1 MRGDEAGG
9 DEEAWRVRR
18 GGRGLII
25 IHVEVADQLITADS
39 F

>member
-18 GGRGLII
+18 GGRGMII
-25 IHVEVADQLITADS
+25 IHFEVGNG
-39 F
+39 